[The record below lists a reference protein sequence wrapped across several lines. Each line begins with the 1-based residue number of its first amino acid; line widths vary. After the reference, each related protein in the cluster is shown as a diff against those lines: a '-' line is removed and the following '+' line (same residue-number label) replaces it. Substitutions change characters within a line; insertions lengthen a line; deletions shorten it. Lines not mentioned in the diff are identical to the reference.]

1 MGQSISTHCRN
12 CNHTEDFATG
22 IGFMYSSL
30 EKVIR
35 FTNGTV
41 RRKLRD
47 IVSNH
52 SVTDADYEH
61 RVLACPSCKTLH
73 ERFYVRVIYDEGEV
87 FETIFRCG
95 KCRAGL
101 VELDKLVE
109 AYRCRKCGS
118 QSLEEFPG
126 IMWD

>member
-1 MGQSISTHCRN
+1 MGQSITTYCRN
-12 CNHTEDFATG
+12 CDETEEFATG
-22 IGFMYSSL
+22 VGFMYSSL
-30 EKVIR
+30 ENVIR
-35 FTNGTV
+35 FTSSTT
-41 RRKLRD
+41 RTKLQD

-52 SVTDADYEH
+52 TVINSDYEH
-61 RVLACPSCKTLH
+61 RVLACPNCNTLH

-101 VELDKLVE
+101 VEMNKLVGK
-109 AYRCRKCGS
+109 YSCSKCGN